1 MNRIIEEDI
10 DIMLKDDLP
19 WTSFRGSTVLITGAY
34 GMLASYLVYALM
46 ALNARDPSFNVRIL
60 AAGRSLRRMKERF
73 GDRPDGNCGLHVI
86 QSGAEALASREDL
99 PGTIDYI
106 IHAASPTNPRSYL
119 TDPTAVIEA
128 NVTAT
133 RDLLRLGRARGTK
146 AFLYI
151 SSGEV
156 YGLLHKAVIR
166 EEDGG
171 TYTANDPRNVY
182 ALSKRLGER
191 LCEACA
197 AGGSMR
203 VMCVRPSHT
212 YGPTMSLDTDGRVF
226 ADFVKNAVE
235 GRDIVMT
242 SDGTASRAFTY
253 LTDAAL
259 GYFRVLLLGKSGEA
273 YNVTNNDGI
282 RTIRALAEIVAALA
296 VPPVRT
302 AFGQPDAS
310 YRENAN
316 RQASIRSTERLES
329 LGWHPSVSP
338 EEGFARTVNS
348 FLS

>member
-34 GMLASYLVYALM
+34 GMLASYLVYVLM

-99 PGTIDYI
+99 PETIDYI

-171 TYTANDPRNVY
+171 TYTANDPRNV
-182 ALSKRLGER
+182 
-191 LCEACA
+191 
-197 AGGSMR
+197 
-203 VMCVRPSHT
+203 
-212 YGPTMSLDTDGRVF
+212 
-226 ADFVKNAVE
+226 
-235 GRDIVMT
+235 
-242 SDGTASRAFTY
+242 
-253 LTDAAL
+253 
-259 GYFRVLLLGKSGEA
+259 
-273 YNVTNNDGI
+273 
-282 RTIRALAEIVAALA
+282 
-296 VPPVRT
+296 
-302 AFGQPDAS
+302 
-310 YRENAN
+310 
-316 RQASIRSTERLES
+316 
-329 LGWHPSVSP
+329 
-338 EEGFARTVNS
+338 
-348 FLS
+348 